1 MADFDIELCPHCG
14 KELNYMANTCPE
26 CGEDLPLGASYCP
39 NCGEEVDFCCTEC
52 GETITKE
59 DVDKYN
65 QLSHEEKAALREAYL
80 QKLSEKK
87 ANYEA
92 LIKKLKEKRRKDQEQ
107 HKISKAQ
114 DEAIINE
121 ITDCIKSQVSFD
133 CKLSASLTLTFI
145 DIKAKIMRFDVVVS
159 FNIKPQDGIKTL
171 YEEINKAY
179 PDFDIKISPD
189 VDISTTD

>member
-1 MADFDIELCPHCG
+1 MADFDIVFCPHCG
-14 KELNYMANTCPE
+14 REINYRANTCSE
-26 CGEDLPLGASYCP
+26 CGEELPLGASCCP
-39 NCGEEVDFCCTEC
+39 SCGEEVDDCCTEC

-65 QLSHEEKAALREAYL
+65 QLSQEEKVALREAYL
-80 QKLSEKK
+80 QKLLEKK

-121 ITDCIKSQVSFD
+121 ITDYIKSQISFD

-145 DIKAKIMRFDVVVS
+145 EIKAKIVDTGYTVS
-159 FNIKPQDGIKTL
+159 AKFYQKDKATALPKFVESLISIHNIVG
-171 YEEINKAY
+171 
-179 PDFDIKISPD
+179 
-189 VDISTTD
+189 

>member
-1 MADFDIELCPHCG
+1 
-14 KELNYMANTCPE
+14 MANTCSE

-39 NCGEEVDFCCTEC
+39 NCGEEVDDCCTEC
-52 GETITKE
+52 GEPITKE

-65 QLSHEEKAALREAYL
+65 QLSQEEKAALREAYL

-92 LIKKLKEKRRKDQEQ
+92 LIKDLKEKKSMDQEQ
-107 HKISKAQ
+107 HKIRNAQ

-121 ITDCIKSQVSFD
+121 ITDYIKSQVSFD

-145 DIKAKIMRFDVVVS
+145 EINAKIIDTGYTVS
-159 FNIKPQDGIKTL
+159 AKFYQKDKATALPKLVESLNAIHNIVGK
-171 YEEINKAY
+171 YY
-179 PDFDIKISPD
+179 
-189 VDISTTD
+189 

>member
-1 MADFDIELCPHCG
+1 MADFDIEFCPYCG
-14 KELNYMANTCPE
+14 KEINYMANTCSE

-39 NCGEEVDFCCTEC
+39 NCGEEVDDCCTEC

-65 QLSHEEKAALREAYL
+65 QLSQEEKAALREAYL

-92 LIKKLKEKRRKDQEQ
+92 KIKDLKEKRRMHQEQ

-114 DEAIINE
+114 DEVTINE
-121 ITDCIKSQVSFD
+121 ITDYIKSQVSFD

-145 DIKAKIMRFDVVVS
+145 EIKAKIIDTGYTVS
-159 FNIKPQDGIKTL
+159 AKFYQKDKATALPKFVESLIAIQNIVGK
-171 YEEINKAY
+171 
-179 PDFDIKISPD
+179 
-189 VDISTTD
+189 

>member
-1 MADFDIELCPHCG
+1 MADFDIEFCPHCG
-14 KELNYMANTCPE
+14 RELNYMANTCPE

-39 NCGEEVDFCCTEC
+39 NCGEEVDDCCTEC

-65 QLSHEEKAALREAYL
+65 QLSQEGKAALREAYL
-80 QKLSEKK
+80 QNLTERR

-92 LIKKLKEKRRKDQEQ
+92 LINDLKEKRRMKEEQ

-121 ITDCIKSQVSFD
+121 ITDYIKSQVSFD

-145 DIKAKIMRFDVVVS
+145 EIKANIVDTGYTVSAKIYQKD
-159 FNIKPQDGIKTL
+159 
-171 YEEINKAY
+171 KATAL
-179 PDFDIKISPD
+179 PKFVESLIAIHDIVGKYY
-189 VDISTTD
+189 

>member
-1 MADFDIELCPHCG
+1 MADFDIEFCPHCG
-14 KELNYMANTCPE
+14 KEINYMANTCSE

-39 NCGEEVDFCCTEC
+39 NCGEEVDDLELICTEC

-65 QLSHEEKAALREAYL
+65 QLSQEGKAALREAYL
-80 QKLSEKK
+80 QKLTERK

-92 LIKKLKEKRRKDQEQ
+92 MVIDLKEKRRMHQEQ

-114 DEAIINE
+114 DEVIINE
-121 ITDCIKSQVSFD
+121 ITDYIKSQVSFD

-145 DIKAKIMRFDVVVS
+145 EIKAKIVDTGYTISAKFYQKDKATALPKFVESLIAIHNIVGKYFD
-159 FNIKPQDGIKTL
+159 
-171 YEEINKAY
+171 
-179 PDFDIKISPD
+179 
-189 VDISTTD
+189 